1 MHNLDKI
8 DIAILNLLQEDS
20 TTSVKDIATKV
31 GLSQTPTYER
41 IKHLEDSGVIV
52 KYMTVLDAHKIG
64 FNLMAYCNVTL
75 KEQSKNALLDFEKA
89 VIKIPQIMEV
99 TSLTGTYDYMLKI
112 IAKDIAGY
120 NEFVVTTLAGIKN
133 IGQYHSHIVMNE
145 VKREIA
151 YPLQNQL

>member
-20 TTSVKDIATKV
+20 TISVKDVAAKV

-41 IKHLEDSGVIV
+41 IKYLEESGIIL
-52 KYMTVLDAHKIG
+52 KYITLLDAGKIG

-75 KEQSKNALLDFEKA
+75 KEQSKNALLEFEKA

-99 TSLTGTYDYMLKI
+99 ISLTGTYDYMLKI
-112 IAKDIAGY
+112 IAKDIASY
-120 NEFVVTTLAGIKN
+120 NEFVVSVIAGIKN
-133 IGQYHSHIVMNE
+133 IGQYHSHIVMN
-145 VKREIA
+145 VAKREIA
-151 YPLQNQL
+151 YPL